1 MSNLIGRREEIKL
14 LHNALKSN
22 YSELIAVY
30 GRRRVGKTFLIREV
44 YKKEIVFSFSGLFQ
58 ANLKTQLQ
66 NFHFLLSKNIKK
78 TTKPKSW
85 LEAFYQLEAFL
96 DKKKSKKKKVIFI
109 DEFPWLDSRKSNFL
123 TAFDNFWNNYASK
136 RNDLV
141 VVICGS
147 AASYMIKHILKNTG
161 GLHNRIT
168 NKIHLKPFNLYE
180 TALLLKA
187 NRVKLSKYD
196 ILQLYMCMGGIPHY
210 LQRVLPGESVVTI
223 IDRLCF
229 EKDGFLRSEF
239 EAIFFSLF
247 IKAENHIAIVK
258 VLAKVRKGLTRAE
271 ILKKTKLKSG
281 GTFSKTL
288 NELTESGF
296 IHYYLPYKGTKD
308 SLYRLTDEYSMFYLK
323 FIQTNI
329 SGKGTWQTMYNQNSY
344 KIWSGF
350 SFETICMKHI
360 KQIKQSLGISGI
372 LATTGSWIEKNKK
385 QGAQIDLL
393 IDRNDNA
400 INLCEIKFYN
410 SAFTIT
416 KSYAENLRKKKQIF
430 LEKTKTTKSIF
441 ITFITIFGLHINQYS
456 LENVQNE
463 VVMLDLFNE

>member
-1 MSNLIGRREEIKL
+1 MDSLIGRKEEVKL
-14 LHNALKSN
+14 LYNALKSN

-44 YKKEIVFSFSGLFQ
+44 YKKEIIFSFSGLFK
-58 ANLKTQLQ
+58 ANLKIQLQ
-66 NFHFLLSKNIKK
+66 NFHLLLSAKKKK
-78 TTKPKSW
+78 TTKPSSW
-85 LEAFYQLEAFL
+85 LEAFYQLQDFL
-96 DKKKSKKKKVIFI
+96 DKQKSKKKKVIFI

-180 TALLLKA
+180 TELLLKS
-187 NRVKLSKYD
+187 NKVKLSKYD

-210 LQRVLPGESVVTI
+210 LQRILPGESVVST

-229 EKDGFLRSEF
+229 EKDGFLRTEF
-239 EAIFFSLF
+239 EAIFYSLF
-247 IKAENHIAIVK
+247 LKAENHITIVK

-271 ILKKTKLKSG
+271 ILTKTKLKSG

-288 NELTESGF
+288 NELEESGF
-296 IHYYLPYKGTKD
+296 VNSYMPYKGTKD
-308 SLYRLTDEYSMFYLK
+308 NLYRLTDEYSMFYLK
-323 FIQTNI
+323 FIQNTKAE
-329 SGKGTWQTMYNQNSY
+329 KGVWQTMYNQNTY
-344 KIWSGF
+344 KVWSGF
-350 SFETICMKHI
+350 SFETICIKHI

-372 LATTGSWIEKNKK
+372 LTTTGSWIEKNNK
-385 QGAQIDLL
+385 QGTQIDLL
-393 IDRNDNA
+393 LDRNDNA

-410 SAFTIT
+410 AAFTIT
-416 KSYAENLRKKKQIF
+416 KSYAENLRDKKNIF
-430 LEKTKTTKSIF
+430 IEKTKTTKNIF
-441 ITFITIFGLHINQYS
+441 VTIITVYGLIINKYS

-463 VVMLDLFNE
+463 VVMIDLFIE